1 MRPPVAKL
9 VEVISG
15 SLEVLN
21 HRCGELT
28 SLTSDEITPIEN
40 WDLVTDV
47 YQKAQPGQPIDGKK
61 IVKFTQHCELTLALD
76 MINRRTRP
84 KARQKIE
91 IGVSKACCEWCC
103 RYLNLLALPYPKSSI
118 LVRASHGK
126 QPDGWMM
133 PPSSPE
139 LVAERMGELIEG
151 GVDKV
156 IWKIQGRRRSDSNEL
171 PDFTM
176 EEPDFE
182 ASKQDI
188 AENNPD
194 SAMWDV

>member
-15 SLEVLN
+15 SLEVHN

-28 SLTSDEITPIEN
+28 SDEITPIKN
-40 WDLVTDV
+40 WDLVTSV
-47 YQKAQPGQPIDGKK
+47 YQKAQPGQPIVGKK

-76 MINRRTRP
+76 MIDRGTHSNA
-84 KARQKIE
+84 KQKIE

-103 RYLNLLALPYPKSSI
+103 KYLKSTI
-118 LVRASHGK
+118 LVRTSHGK
-126 QPDGWMM
+126 QRDGWMI
-133 PPSSPE
+133 PPSSLE
-139 LVAERMGELIEG
+139 SVAERMGQLIEG
-151 GVDKV
+151 RVDKV

-188 AENNPD
+188 TENNPD
-194 SAMWDV
+194 SAMLDV

>member
-1 MRPPVAKL
+1 VRPPVAKL

-28 SLTSDEITPIEN
+28 PDEITPIEN

-47 YQKAQPGQPIDGKK
+47 YQKAQPGKPIVGKK

-76 MINRRTRP
+76 MIDRRTHSNA
-84 KARQKIE
+84 KQKIE

-103 RYLNLLALPYPKSSI
+103 KYLNLLTSPYPKSTI

-126 QPDGWMM
+126 QPDGWMI
-133 PPSSPE
+133 PPSSLE
-139 LVAERMGELIEG
+139 SVAERMGQSIEG
-151 GVDKV
+151 RVDKV
-156 IWKIQGRRRSDSNEL
+156 IWKIQGRRRSESNEL

-188 AENNPD
+188 TENNPD
-194 SAMWDV
+194 SAMLDV